1 MSPKVLA
8 VIMGGGRGTRL
19 YPLTK
24 DRCKPAVPLAGK
36 YRLVDIPISNCLNSG
51 LNRIYLLSDKVV
63 IDAVEFMQFI
73 EGTQNTQQNFSN
85 LKLFAMTLKT
95 KELSF
100 VVPEMLLDI
109 KLNRKTSI
117 WLLGCLLVVVFEVQ

>member
-1 MSPKVLA
+1 M
-8 VIMGGGRGTRL
+8 
-19 YPLTK
+19 
-24 DRCKPAVPLAGK
+24 
-36 YRLVDIPISNCLNSG
+36 
-51 LNRIYLLSDKVV
+51 NRIYLLSDKVV